1 MKQLISIREAKKR
14 YPNGTDVIH
23 ALDGVDFDLHEGE
36 LVAITGRSG
45 SGKSTLLKVC
55 AGIEVVDGGTVTVA
69 GTQLEKATPATL
81 AATRRHHIGVVF
93 QQLNLLPSL
102 TALENVALPLELDGV
117 SVSEANAQAQIALN
131 RVELG
136 DRGGQ
141 FPDQLSGGQRQRIAI
156 ARGIVGTRKILLA
169 DEPTGALDQRSGAQ
183 ILGLLRAQADAGAG
197 VVMVTHD
204 RALAG
209 LADRV
214 VELRDGVISSV
225 VSRPD
230 VETELSELWG

>member
-1 MKQLISIREAKKR
+1 MKQLITIRDAKKR

-23 ALDGVDFDLHEGE
+23 ALAGVDFDLHEGE
-36 LVAITGRSG
+36 LVAVTGRSG

-55 AGIEVVDGGTVTVA
+55 AGIEVVDSGSVAVVGTELQ
-69 GTQLEKATPATL
+69 GATPAAL

-117 SVSEANAQAQIALN
+117 AVKEANAAAQVALD
-131 RVELG
+131 RVDLG
-136 DRGGQ
+136 DRGDQ
-141 FPDQLSGGQRQRIAI
+141 FPDQLSGGQRQRVAI
-156 ARGIVGTRKILLA
+156 ARGIVGSRNILLA
-169 DEPTGALDQRSGAQ
+169 DEPTGALDQRSGEQ
-183 ILGLLRAQADAGAG
+183 ILSLLRAQADAGAG

-214 VELRDGVISSV
+214 VELRDGLVSSV

-230 VETELSELWG
+230 VETELAELWG

>member
-1 MKQLISIREAKKR
+1 MSELITIRAAKKR

-23 ALDGVDFDLHEGE
+23 ALGGVDFDLGEGE

-45 SGKSTLLKVC
+45 SGKSTLLRVA
-55 AGIEVVDGGTVTVA
+55 AGIEQVDDGTVTVV
-69 GTQLEKATPATL
+69 GTALADATAATL

-102 TALENVALPLELDGV
+102 TALENVALPLELDGI
-117 SVSEANAQAQIALN
+117 SVKEANVAAQVALDQ
-131 RVELG
+131 VELG

-141 FPDQLSGGQRQRIAI
+141 FPDQLSGGQRQRVAI
-156 ARGIVGTRKILLA
+156 ARGIVGSRKILLA
-169 DEPTGALDQRSGAQ
+169 DEPTGALDQRSGEQ
-183 ILGLLRAQADAGAG
+183 ILSLLRAQADAGAG

-214 VELRDGVISSV
+214 VELRDGLISSV

-230 VETELSELWG
+230 VETELAELWG

>member
-1 MKQLISIREAKKR
+1 
-14 YPNGTDVIH
+14 
-23 ALDGVDFDLHEGE
+23 
-36 LVAITGRSG
+36 
-45 SGKSTLLKVC
+45 LLKVC
-55 AGIEVVDGGTVTVA
+55 AGIEVVDSGSVAVVGTELQ
-69 GTQLEKATPATL
+69 GATPAAL

-102 TALENVALPLELDGV
+102 NALENVALPLELDGV
-117 SVSEANAQAQIALN
+117 GVKDANAAAQVALD

-136 DRGGQ
+136 DRGDQ
-141 FPDQLSGGQRQRIAI
+141 FPDQLSGGQRQRVAI
-156 ARGIVGTRKILLA
+156 ARGIVGSRNILLA
-169 DEPTGALDQRSGAQ
+169 DEPTGALDQRSGEQ
-183 ILGLLRAQADAGAG
+183 ILSLLRAQADAGAG

-214 VELRDGVISSV
+214 VELRDGLVSSV

-230 VETELSELWG
+230 VETELAELWR